1 MTRIIAFML
10 KSIYKVEEFNM
21 KKALYPGSFDPLTLG
36 HLDVIER
43 AAHLVDELHVVV
55 ADNPKK
61 KFSFT
66 VEERIEMI
74 KKVTSKFKNVIVTS
88 TNDLVVR
95 YAQDNHINVLFRGLR
110 NIADYEN
117 EYQLYQF
124 NKNLNPEVETVVL
137 FPSSRNHF
145 VSSSSIKEL
154 VYHRADISLYVPYE
168 IIDDVEAKLAK
179 K

>member
-1 MTRIIAFML
+1 
-10 KSIYKVEEFNM
+10 M
-21 KKALYPGSFDPLTLG
+21 KKGLYPGSFDPLTLG

-43 AAHLVDELHVVV
+43 ASELVDVLHIVI

-66 VEERIEMI
+66 AEERVEMI
-74 KKVTSKFKNVIVTS
+74 KKSTAHIPNILINYTS
-88 TNDLVVR
+88 DLVVR
-95 YAQDNHINVLFRGLR
+95 YADKHSIKVLFRGLR

-117 EYQLYQF
+117 EYMLYQF
-124 NKNLNPEVETVVL
+124 NKNLNPNVETVVL

-154 VYHRADISLYVPYE
+154 VYHDADISLYIPE
-168 IIDDVEAKLAK
+168 QIIDMVIKKLSK
-179 K
+179 LK

>member
-1 MTRIIAFML
+1 MKL
-10 KSIYKVEEFNM
+10 M
-21 KKALYPGSFDPLTLG
+21 KKGLYPGSFDPLTLG

-43 AAHLVDELHVVV
+43 ASELVDVLHIVI
-55 ADNPKK
+55 ADNPSK

-66 VEERIEMI
+66 VEERVEMI
-74 KKVTSKFKNVIVTS
+74 KQSTAHLSNILISYTS
-88 TNDLVVR
+88 DLVVR
-95 YAQDNHINVLFRGLR
+95 YAQKNGIKVLFRGLR

-117 EYQLYQF
+117 EYMLYQF
-124 NKNLNPEVETVVL
+124 NKNLNPDVETVVL

-154 VYHRADISLYVPYE
+154 VYHDADISLYVPE
-168 IIDDVEAKLAK
+168 PIIASVIKKLAPVK

>member
-1 MTRIIAFML
+1 MIFQLSLVII
-10 KSIYKVEEFNM
+10 ITHM
-21 KKALYPGSFDPLTLG
+21 KKGLYPGSFDPLTLG

-43 AAHLVDELHVVV
+43 ASELVDVLHIVI
-55 ADNPKK
+55 ADNPSK

-74 KKVTSKFKNVIVTS
+74 KKTTSHLKNVLISYTS
-88 TNDLVVR
+88 DLVVR
-95 YAQDNHINVLFRGLR
+95 YADKHGIKILFRGLR

-117 EYQLYQF
+117 EYMLYQF
-124 NKNLNPEVETVVL
+124 NRNLNPDVETVVL

-154 VYHRADISLYVPYE
+154 VYHDADISLYVPEE
-168 IIDDVEAKLAK
+168 IIDLVISKLSRK
-179 K
+179 VGK

>member
-1 MTRIIAFML
+1 
-10 KSIYKVEEFNM
+10 M
-21 KKALYPGSFDPLTLG
+21 KKGLYPGSFDPLTLG

-43 AAHLVDELHVVV
+43 ASELVDVLHIVI
-55 ADNPKK
+55 ADNPSK

-66 VEERIEMI
+66 VEERVEMI
-74 KKVTSKFKNVIVTS
+74 KKSTAHLSNILISYTS
-88 TNDLVVR
+88 DLVVR
-95 YAQDNHINVLFRGLR
+95 YAQKHGIKVLFRGLR

-117 EYQLYQF
+117 EYMLYQF
-124 NKNLNPEVETVVL
+124 NKNLNPDVETVVL

-154 VYHRADISLYVPYE
+154 VYHDADISLYVPE
-168 IIDDVEAKLAK
+168 QIIAFVIKKLAPIK

>member
-1 MTRIIAFML
+1 MKL
-10 KSIYKVEEFNM
+10 M
-21 KKALYPGSFDPLTLG
+21 KKGLYPGSFDPLTLG

-43 AAHLVDELHVVV
+43 ASELVDVLHIVI
-55 ADNPKK
+55 ADNPSK

-66 VEERIEMI
+66 VEERVEMI
-74 KKVTSKFKNVIVTS
+74 KQSTAHLSNILISYTS
-88 TNDLVVR
+88 DLVVR
-95 YAQDNHINVLFRGLR
+95 YAQKHGIKVLFRGLR

-117 EYQLYQF
+117 EYMLYQF
-124 NKNLNPEVETVVL
+124 NKNLNPDVETVVL

-154 VYHRADISLYVPYE
+154 VYHDADISLYVPE
-168 IIDDVEAKLAK
+168 PIIASVIKKLAPVK